1 MMFSLENRQ
10 TSMELDLRRVR
21 RMLLTVLEELGLEN
35 RDLEVE
41 LVDDG
46 AITVLNEKFFS
57 RLRPT
62 NVISFPFDEDTG
74 RPGSEDGGPLG
85 SIVVSVETAARE
97 TGDLGYSLEEGVVY
111 YLIHGLLHL
120 VGYEHIGVAAEDAAR
135 MEKRQDELFSLAL
148 R

>member
-1 MMFSLENRQ
+1 MFFLNNHQAFRD
-10 TSMELDLRRVR
+10 LDLEQVR
-21 RMLLTVLEELGLEN
+21 RMLQTVLEELGLEK

-41 LVDDG
+41 LVDDD
-46 AITVLNEKFFS
+46 AIADLNEKFFS

-62 NVISFPFDEDTG
+62 NVISFPLEEETG
-74 RPGSEDGGPLG
+74 GSGQGAGGPLG
-85 SIVVSVETAARE
+85 SIVVSVETATRE
-97 TGDLGYSLEEGVVY
+97 TGDLGYGVEEGVVY

-120 VGYEHIGVAAEDAAR
+120 IGYEHIGVAAEDAAR

>member
-1 MMFSLENRQ
+1 MFFLNNHQAFRD
-10 TSMELDLRRVR
+10 LDLEQVR
-21 RMLLTVLEELGLEN
+21 RMLQTVLEELGLEK

-41 LVDDG
+41 LVDDD
-46 AITVLNEKFFS
+46 AIADLNEKFFS

-62 NVISFPFDEDTG
+62 NVISFPLEEETG
-74 RPGSEDGGPLG
+74 GSGQGAGGPLG
-85 SIVVSVETAARE
+85 SIVVSVETATRE
-97 TGDLGYSLEEGVVY
+97 TGDLGYSVEEGVVY

-120 VGYEHIGVAAEDAAR
+120 IGYEHIGVAAEDAAR